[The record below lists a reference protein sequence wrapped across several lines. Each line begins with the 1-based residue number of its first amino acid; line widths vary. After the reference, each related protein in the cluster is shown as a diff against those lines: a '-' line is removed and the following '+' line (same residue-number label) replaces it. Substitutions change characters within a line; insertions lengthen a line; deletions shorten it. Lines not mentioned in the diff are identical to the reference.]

1 MDQYKLIRKKG
12 EGTFSEV
19 LEANHLPTNQ
29 HVALKCMKNNFKDIN
44 EVNKLREIQAL
55 KKLSPHENIVDLLEI
70 LYNKDGQKLA
80 LVFE

>member
-1 MDQYKLIRKKG
+1 MDQYKLIKKKG

-29 HVALKCMKNNFKDIN
+29 HVALKCMKNDFKSMN

-55 KKLSPHENIVDLLEI
+55 KKLSPHENIINLLEI
-70 LYNKDGQKLA
+70 LYNKDGFK
-80 LVFE
+80 